1 MLTLGTYP
9 RISSRRVSVGA
20 GRIKPVP
27 VARYRRV
34 LASRA
39 LRQALVLGFLVR
51 MPIFGGGVVLTLH
64 VVSTLHESY
73 AEAGLVSAAATIA
86 IAVSGPWRGRLLDR
100 QGLRRVVVPSI
111 VVAAV
116 CWSVAPFVGYWWLM
130 ALAALAG
137 LFVIPSFSIIRQAV
151 IAAVPD
157 DDRRTAISLDS
168 VAVEMSFMVGP
179 AAGVWAATQWPTS
192 WVLFTIEM
200 LGVGAGVLLW
210 VANPALHEE
219 PDVPVDDAG
228 HPAPVG
234 GAVPRSSWFRAPFL
248 TVCLA
253 AAATTVVLGGTD
265 ITVVAAL
272 RDFEAQS
279 TIGGVL
285 AVWGLGSLLGGLVY
299 GGLHRSISAFWL
311 LGGLGLVTL
320 PMALAGGA
328 GSLAVL
334 AFVAGLFCAPT
345 ITATVDQ
352 VSRVVP
358 SAARG
363 EAMGWHGS
371 FMTGGMALG
380 APLAGAAIDRAS
392 WPAGFAVVALL
403 GVLVALAG
411 AVATSGRSRQRRH
424 QRRVAAQAHVS
435 A

>member
-1 MLTLGTYP
+1 
-9 RISSRRVSVGA
+9 
-20 GRIKPVP
+20 VP

-51 MPIFGGGVVLTLH
+51 MPIFGGSVVLTLH
-64 VVSTLHESY
+64 VAATLHRSY
-73 AEAGLVSAAATIA
+73 AAAGLVSAAATIA
-86 IAVSGPWRGRLLDR
+86 IAISGPWRGRLLDR

-111 VVAAV
+111 VVAAA
-116 CWSVAPFVGYWWLM
+116 CWSVAPFVGYWWLLS
-130 ALAALAG
+130 LAALAG

-168 VAVEMSFMVGP
+168 VAVELSFMVGP

-192 WVLFTIEM
+192 WVLFAIEM
-200 LGVGAGVLLW
+200 LGVGAGILLW

-219 PDVPVDDAG
+219 PEHSVDDAG
-228 HPAPVG
+228 NAEPGTPA
-234 GAVPRSSWFRAPFL
+234 APRSSWFRAPFL
-248 TVCLA
+248 TICLA

-272 RDFEAQS
+272 RHFDAQS
-279 TIGGVL
+279 TIGGVR

-299 GGLHRSISAFWL
+299 GGLRRSVSAFWL

-320 PMALAGGA
+320 PMALAGGVV
-328 GSLAVL
+328 SLAVL

-380 APLAGAAIDRAS
+380 APLAGAAVDRAS
-392 WPAGFAVVALL
+392 WPAGFTVVAVL
-403 GVLVALAG
+403 GVLVALVG
-411 AVATSGRSRQRRH
+411 AVATSGRARQRRS
-424 QRRVAAQAHVS
+424 QRIGERVAA
-435 A
+435 

>member
-1 MLTLGTYP
+1 M
-9 RISSRRVSVGA
+9 
-20 GRIKPVP
+20 P

-51 MPIFGGGVVLTLH
+51 MPIFGGSVVLTLH
-64 VVSTLHESY
+64 VAATLHRSY
-73 AEAGLVSAAATIA
+73 AAAGLVSAAATIA
-86 IAVSGPWRGRLLDR
+86 IAISGPWRGRLLDR

-111 VVAAV
+111 VVAAA
-116 CWSVAPFVGYWWLM
+116 CWSVAPFVGYWWLLS
-130 ALAALAG
+130 LAALAG

-168 VAVEMSFMVGP
+168 VAVELSFMVGP

-192 WVLFTIEM
+192 WVLFAIEM
-200 LGVGAGVLLW
+200 LGVGAGIMLW

-219 PDVPVDDAG
+219 PEQSVDDAG
-228 HPAPVG
+228 NAEPGTPA
-234 GAVPRSSWFRAPFL
+234 APRSSWFRAPFL
-248 TVCLA
+248 TICLA

-272 RDFEAQS
+272 RHFDAQS

-299 GGLHRSISAFWL
+299 GGLRRSVSAFWL

-320 PMALAGGA
+320 PMALAGGVV
-328 GSLAVL
+328 SLAVL

-380 APLAGAAIDRAS
+380 APLAGAAVDRAS
-392 WPAGFAVVALL
+392 WPAGFTVVAVL
-403 GVLVALAG
+403 GVLVALVG
-411 AVATSGRSRQRRH
+411 AVATSGRARQRRS
-424 QRRVAAQAHVS
+424 QRVGERVAA
-435 A
+435 